1 MEFAKVGGVQIG
13 LMALGTAIFLLV
25 PVLITIIW
33 LKQKKEKITTVLI
46 GAATFFVFVFILEKP
61 IQNVLIFPVQ
71 MGLPDHPLAQFINAR
86 PILWALLVGLFP
98 GVFEETGR
106 MIAFGTVL
114 SKRKNRETSISY
126 GIGHGGI
133 EVMMI
138 MGITFIQNII
148 YSVMINT
155 GAFAAI
161 VKLVESQA
169 PEQTQT
175 LYTVAAQLAAFS
187 FGDLCMGVAERIFAV
202 MFHVGASILVFYACR
217 DKDKIVL
224 YPLAILL
231 HTLMD
236 GIAGLQMAGVLNI
249 TPVMLEAVVCVFGTL
264 TFFGAYLLL
273 YRKEGSNGI
282 C

>member
-1 MEFAKVGGVQIG
+1 
-13 LMALGTAIFLLV
+13 
-25 PVLITIIW
+25 
-33 LKQKKEKITTVLI
+33 
-46 GAATFFVFVFILEKP
+46 
-61 IQNVLIFPVQ
+61 
-71 MGLPDHPLAQFINAR
+71 
-86 PILWALLVGLFP
+86 
-98 GVFEETGR
+98 

-187 FGDLCMGVAERIFAV
+187 AGDLCISVAERIFAV

-231 HTLMD
+231 HTLLD
-236 GIAGLQMAGVLNI
+236 GTVGLQMAGVLNI

-273 YRKEGSNGI
+273 YRKEESNGI
-282 C
+282 CRHI